1 MSKQR
6 SRVYVGLGSNL
17 NDPTAQACFG
27 LKSIQSNTDIAEI
40 EISSLYI
47 SPPLVSKTDKNGK
60 LAFAP
65 EGQEDYTNAVIAFT
79 TCLSPHQ
86 LLSFL
91 QTIELDTGRVRQSG
105 QWGGARTL
113 DLDILCYEHLRLNE
127 KGLTLPHPGIASRAC
142 VYVPLLEVNPEF
154 LLDGKLL
161 RDNCADSQAQE
172 LRQAEPAVQLQWQS
186 CLNKTQSLSA
196 QDSVFIPKDGFTE
209 CL

>member
-1 MSKQR
+1 MSKQS

-17 NDPTAQACFG
+17 NNPTAQACFG
-27 LKSIQSNTDIAEI
+27 LKSIQSHVDISEI

-47 SPPLVSKTDKNGK
+47 SPPLISKTDKNGK

-79 TCLSPHQ
+79 TSLSPHQ

-91 QTIELDTGRVRQSG
+91 QTIELDTGRVRQNG

-113 DLDILCYEHLRLNE
+113 DLDILCYEHLQLNE

-154 LLDGKLL
+154 SLNGMLLYDS
-161 RDNCADSQAQE
+161 CSDSQAQE
-172 LRQAEPAVQLQWQS
+172 LRQAEPAVQLRWQS
-186 CLNKTQSLSA
+186 CLKKPKCFSA
-196 QDSVFIPKDGFTE
+196 QDTVFVSKDGVTE